1 MINRLIK
8 TEEDYTLALERIE
21 ALMDADAGTPEAEE
35 LELLATL
42 VEMYEEK
49 YYPIDLPEP
58 VEAIRF
64 RMEQFGLK
72 QQDLIPFMGSRSKVS
87 EVMNRKKPLTLS
99 MMRGLHKGLGIPA
112 EVLLHEPDAGFPES
126 FADLEWN
133 RFPVAE
139 MVKRGWLMAND
150 YSVDKNEELMRPF
163 ISRAG
168 GLEAVSAAFLRQGQ
182 SARMNAKAD
191 KYAVSAWCLR
201 ILELAK
207 ARALKQTYKKG
218 TLNSATLKEIARLSY
233 FSNGPILAREYLE
246 KHGIQ
251 MIVVP
256 HLPRTYL
263 DGAAILLPGGAPVV
277 GLTLRYDRIDNFWFS
292 LLHELVHI
300 ARHLTGDKQII
311 VDDFDLRKH
320 EHNGLDRAEQEA
332 DELASSSLIPKKY
345 WKRISAM
352 DSISSKEVKDIAEE
366 LKIHPAIIAGRIRLE
381 RNNYRLLTKL
391 VGQGEVRKLF
401 NKGTLFPFC
410 AN

>member
-8 TEEDYTLALERIE
+8 TEEDYTLALDRIE
-21 ALMDADAGTPEAEE
+21 SLMDAEAGTSEADE
-35 LELLATL
+35 LELVSTL

-49 YYPIDLPEP
+49 HYPIDLPDP

-64 RMEQFGLK
+64 RMDQLGLK

-99 MMRGLHKGLGIPA
+99 MMRGLNKGFGIPA
-112 EVLLHEPDAGFPES
+112 EVLLHEPGAGFPES
-126 FADLEWN
+126 LSDLEWH

-139 MVKRGWLMAND
+139 MVKRRWLRADD
-150 YSVDKNEELMRPF
+150 YSIDQNEELMRPF

-168 GLEAVSAAFLRQGQ
+168 GVEAVSSALLRQGH
-182 SARMNAKAD
+182 SARMNSKAD

-201 ILELAK
+201 VLELAN

-218 TLNSATLKEIARLSY
+218 VLNNAALKEIARLSY

-246 KHGIQ
+246 KQGIRL
-251 MIVVP
+251 IVVS

-263 DGAAILLPGGAPVV
+263 DGAAMLLPDGSPVV
-277 GLTLRYDRIDNFWFS
+277 GLTLRYDRIDHFWFC

-300 ARHLTGDKQII
+300 TKHLTGDKQII

-320 EHNGLDRAEQEA
+320 EHDCLDRAEQEA
-332 DELASSSLIPKKY
+332 DELASSSLIPQRY
-345 WKRISAM
+345 WEHISAM
-352 DSISSKEVKDIAEE
+352 DPISSKEVIAIAEK
-366 LKIHPAIIAGRIRLE
+366 LKIHPAIIAGRIRFE

-391 VGQGEVRKLF
+391 VGQGVLRKLF
-401 NKGTLFPFC
+401 NEGT
-410 AN
+410 

>member
-8 TEEDYTLALERIE
+8 TEEDYNLALKRIE
-21 ALMDADAGTPEAEE
+21 ALMDAQVNTPDADE
-35 LELLATL
+35 LELLAAL

-49 YYPIDLPEP
+49 HYPIDLPDP

-64 RMEQFGLK
+64 RMDQLGLK

-99 MMRGLHKGLGIPA
+99 MMRGLNEGLAIPA
-112 EVLLHEPDAGFPES
+112 EVLLHEPHAGFPEDFS
-126 FADLEWN
+126 DLEWN
-133 RFPVAE
+133 QFPVAE
-139 MVKRGWLMAND
+139 MIKRGWLMADD
-150 YSVDKNEELMRPF
+150 YSVEQNEELMRPF

-168 GLEAVSAAFLRQGQ
+168 GLEAVSAVFLRQGH

-201 ILELAK
+201 VLELAN
-207 ARALKQTYKKG
+207 ARALKQTYKRG
-218 TLNSATLKEIARLSY
+218 ALNSPALQEIARLSY
-233 FSNGPILAREYLE
+233 FTNGPILAREYLE
-246 KHGIQ
+246 KQGIQ

-263 DGAAILLPGGAPVV
+263 DGAAMLLPGGSPVV
-277 GLTLRYDRIDNFWFS
+277 ALTLRYDRIDNFWFS
-292 LLHELVHI
+292 LIHELVHI

-320 EHNGLDRAEQEA
+320 EHSGTDRAEQEA
-332 DELASSSLIPKKY
+332 DELATLSLIPKRY
-345 WKRISAM
+345 WERISAM
-352 DSISSKEVKDIAEE
+352 DSISSKEVKAIAEE
-366 LKIHPAIIAGRIRLE
+366 LRIHPAIIAGRIRLE

-401 NKGTLFPFC
+401 NEG
-410 AN
+410 NGQESI

>member
-8 TEEDYTLALERIE
+8 TEEDYTLALKRIE
-21 ALMDADAGTPEAEE
+21 ALMDAEANTPEADE

-49 YYPIDLPEP
+49 QYPIDLPDP

-64 RMEQFGLK
+64 RMEQLGLK

-87 EVMNRKKPLTLS
+87 EVMNRKKSLTLS
-99 MMRGLHKGLGIPA
+99 MMRGLNRGLGIPA

-126 FADLEWN
+126 FSDLEWN

-139 MVKRGWLMAND
+139 MVKRGWLTVDA
-150 YSVDKNEELMRPF
+150 YSVDQNEELMRAF

-168 GLEAVSAAFLRQGQ
+168 GLEAVSMALLRQGH

-201 ILELAK
+201 VLELAK
-207 ARALKQTYKKG
+207 ARALKQAYKKG
-218 TLNSATLKEIARLSY
+218 ALTSAALKEIARLSY

-246 KHGIQ
+246 KQGIHL
-251 MIVVP
+251 IVVP

-263 DGAAILLPGGAPVV
+263 DGAAMLMSDGSPVV

-292 LLHELVHI
+292 LIHELVHI
-300 ARHLTGDKQII
+300 TMHLTDDKPII
-311 VDDFDLRKH
+311 VDDFDLRRHKH
-320 EHNGLDRAEQEA
+320 DGLDRVEQEA
-332 DELASSSLIPKKY
+332 DQMASSSLIPKTY
-345 WKRISAM
+345 WDRISAM
-352 DSISSKEVKDIAEE
+352 DSISLKEVKAIAKK
-366 LKIHPAIIAGRIRLE
+366 LRIHPAIIAGRIRLE

-401 NKGTLFPFC
+401 NEGI
-410 AN
+410 